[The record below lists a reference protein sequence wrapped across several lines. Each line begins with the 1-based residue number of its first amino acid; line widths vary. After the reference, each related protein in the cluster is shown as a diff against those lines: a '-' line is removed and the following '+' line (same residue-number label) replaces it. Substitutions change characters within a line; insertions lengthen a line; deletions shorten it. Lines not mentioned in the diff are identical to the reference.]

1 VKKSVLWYALAL
13 CLWSVAAE
21 VKGQAP
27 EKMSYQAV
35 IRNTNNVLVTNAL
48 VGMRVSILQGS
59 VAGTA
64 VYVET
69 HSATTNVNGLLSLEI
84 GLGQVLSG
92 NFVSIDWSNGPYF
105 VKTETD
111 PNGGLSYSITG
122 TNELLSVPYALY
134 AKTAGNA
141 LPGPPGVPGPA
152 GATGPAGPPGATGPA
167 GPQGIPGPA
176 GGGGFTRYIGEQFG
190 GGVVFHLWRDAQ
202 GIEHGLV
209 VATID
214 QNSSGTFSNVD
225 NLLIGPTAQ
234 STWDGMA
241 NSMAI
246 VAQVGHLNSGTQQ
259 CLNLVSGGQSD
270 WYLPAIDELSLLWH
284 NRFNVNKTL
293 STIPG
298 ATQMNFGTYYW
309 SSTENSLSTAW
320 RFFFS
325 DGSATFTIKDGA
337 IRVRAIRAF

>member
-1 VKKSVLWYALAL
+1 
-13 CLWSVAAE
+13 
-21 VKGQAP
+21 
-27 EKMSYQAV
+27 
-35 IRNTNNVLVTNAL
+35 
-48 VGMRVSILQGS
+48 
-59 VAGTA
+59 
-64 VYVET
+64 
-69 HSATTNVNGLLSLEI
+69 
-84 GLGQVLSG
+84 
-92 NFVSIDWSNGPYF
+92 
-105 VKTETD
+105 
-111 PNGGLSYSITG
+111 
-122 TNELLSVPYALY
+122 
-134 AKTAGNA
+134 
-141 LPGPPGVPGPA
+141 
-152 GATGPAGPPGATGPA
+152 
-167 GPQGIPGPA
+167 
-176 GGGGFTRYIGEQFG
+176 
-190 GGVVFHLWRDAQ
+190 VVFHLWRDAQ

-209 VATID
+209 VATTD